1 MNTTIIPFV
10 LCVGAGSECRLAV
23 AFVVVANNY
32 IAKPFEHALASRAH
46 ILVQIFLRTL
56 IIGMRHQTS
65 PLRFYKYNRPMYVYA
80 MIVAAIKL
88 PRIQC
93 LQIW

>member
-1 MNTTIIPFV
+1 MFDWLLLSWSLQATILRNPSLPF
-10 LCVGAGSECRLAV
+10 A
-23 AFVVVANNY
+23 
-32 IAKPFEHALASRAH
+32 HALASRAH
-46 ILVQIFLRTL
+46 VLVQIFLRTL

-65 PLRFYKYNRPMYVYA
+65 PLRFYKYNRPVYVYV

-88 PRIQC
+88 LRNQS